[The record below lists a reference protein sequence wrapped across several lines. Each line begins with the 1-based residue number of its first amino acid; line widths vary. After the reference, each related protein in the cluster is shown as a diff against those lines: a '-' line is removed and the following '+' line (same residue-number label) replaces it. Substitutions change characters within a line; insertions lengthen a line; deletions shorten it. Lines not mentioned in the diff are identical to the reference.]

1 MKILHRI
8 KTYIVRN
15 FSAQVILINVIAM
28 SLIVGLLQVYMQM
41 AYLPT
46 LTRQLEEQ
54 KSSILKQESTI
65 IETQLDYFLQIGSG
79 LAANDDLYVQ
89 AEATAAESVYDAE
102 HLALTNMLTHLAS
115 YSDDIVEL
123 AVIHDGRILGQFD
136 KSHYATTYGIWNS
149 ATQNIAF
156 EMAAEVIER
165 SNNRVVP
172 KYVWATT
179 PDRYGV
185 NNRNVIHLAV
195 PIIGD
200 RHSYNGFS
208 NILIATF
215 RLNGLQEFLG
225 SSDASSGYDG
235 IYITNEEGEIAY
247 AYYRQMT
254 GEDSEDYYA
263 SDDMDIL
270 TQELGA
276 SGLSLNIAVNTR
288 MLGEPISK
296 LFMTGFRM
304 YIVLL
309 AALAVGYYFLTI
321 RMLRPIQVIREAMR
335 QIEEGAPAQ
344 TIHVQGQYEIEQ
356 LADQYNQMVE
366 TLQEQV
372 TLTAQENQ
380 EKLVQMERA
389 TRAEKE
395 ALESQ
400 INAHFLCNTLNAIH
414 YDAME
419 RGEVQISILL
429 RKLSNILRYSF
440 SRQYENVSI
449 AQEMAWVEQYL
460 YLQQFRLMDVF
471 DYVIET
477 PAEYEEWPCVKLSLQ
492 PFVENSILHG
502 FEGMEQGG
510 MIRITGTVTE
520 GCYVITISDNGCGMA
535 PARAAEIRQI
545 LDNTETAETRA
556 VHGVGIRNVC
566 ARLRMFYGE
575 NFRITLE
582 TAEGAGT
589 TYVMHLP
596 IPPDMMGGDES

>member
-1 MKILHRI
+1 MKILHHIR
-8 KTYIVRN
+8 TYIVRN
-15 FSAQVILINVIAM
+15 FSAQVVLFNIIAM
-28 SLIVGLLQVYMQM
+28 LLIVGLLEAYMQT

-46 LTRQLEEQ
+46 LSRQLENQ

-79 LAANDDLYVQ
+79 LAANDELYYQ

-102 HLALTNMLTHLAS
+102 HLALTNMLTQLAS
-115 YSDDIVEL
+115 YSNDIVEL
-123 AVIHDGRILGQFD
+123 AVIRDNRVLGQFD
-136 KSHYATTYGIWNS
+136 KSHYATTYGIWS
-149 ATQNIAF
+149 ATTQNIAI
-156 EMAAEVIER
+156 EMAAEVIEHCNQR
-165 SNNRVVP
+165 AVP
-172 KYVWATT
+172 KYVWGTI
-179 PDRYGV
+179 PDQYGV
-185 NNRNVIHLAV
+185 NNKNVIHLAV

-208 NILIATF
+208 NVLIATF

-235 IYITNEEGEIAY
+235 IYITNEDGEIAY

-254 GEDSEDYYA
+254 GRDSEDYFA
-263 SDDMDIL
+263 SDRVDIL

-276 SGLSLNIAVNTR
+276 SGLSLNIAVDTQ
-288 MLGEPISK
+288 MLGAPISN

-309 AALAVGYYFLTI
+309 AALAVGYYFLTT
-321 RMLRPIQVIREAMR
+321 RMLRPIQVIRDAMR

-344 TIHVQGQYEIEQ
+344 TIHVHGQYEIVQ

-366 TLQEQV
+366 SLQEQIA
-372 TLTAQENQ
+372 LTEQENQ
-380 EKLVQMERA
+380 EKLVQMQRA

-419 RGEVQISILL
+419 RGEVQISVLL

-460 YLQQFRLMDVF
+460 YLQKFRLMDVF
-471 DYVIET
+471 DYSIEN

-510 MIRITGTVTE
+510 MIRITGAVTE
-520 GCYVITISDNGCGMA
+520 GCYVVTIADNGCGMA
-535 PARAAEIRQI
+535 PARAAEIQQI
-545 LDNTETAETRA
+545 LDNTENAQTMSVR
-556 VHGVGIRNVC
+556 GVGIRNVC

-575 NFRITLE
+575 NFRITME
-582 TAEGAGT
+582 TKEGAGT
-589 TYVMHLP
+589 TYVMYLP
-596 IPPDMMGGDES
+596 IPPDMMDGDES